1 MPIRETDD
9 PIIGARLKREVPLW
23 GVLCLLGFV
32 AVQAVGTWGQ
42 VSEQGKTLSRMETA
56 QSTWQ
61 TQIAQQL
68 AEINRSLNTSNLKD
82 LEHDFKIKALEDRVT
97 KIETNS
103 TVTAGSNK
111 R

>member
-9 PIIGARLKREVPLW
+9 PLIGARLKREVPLW
-23 GVLCLLGFV
+23 GVLCGLGIGL
-32 AVQAVGTWGQ
+32 VQAIMIWAQ
-42 VSEQGKTLSRMETA
+42 VQDQGKTLSRMETA
-56 QSTWQ
+56 QSAWQ

-82 LEHDFKIKALEDRVT
+82 LEHDFKIKALEDRVA
-97 KIETNS
+97 KIE
-103 TVTAGSNK
+103 AGLK